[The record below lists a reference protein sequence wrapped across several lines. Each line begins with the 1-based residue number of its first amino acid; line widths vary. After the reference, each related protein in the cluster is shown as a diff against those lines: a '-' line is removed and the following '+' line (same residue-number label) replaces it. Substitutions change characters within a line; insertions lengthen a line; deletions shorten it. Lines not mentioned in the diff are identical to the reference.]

1 MRRSKRP
8 HSPEQGWAEDGG
20 GSQRKEEA
28 QTPKRHRWSSHA
40 EEAELQERYARKN
53 HHGKTY
59 GRCRQI
65 TSRPDQGLQGEARGP
80 SRGVDARGRTK
91 AMGTLIRTNH
101 GKDMEI
107 PVRNGALTETN
118 ANTGGHIKAQT
129 LAHGD
134 SARTHPDAYHSSS
147 HTHLSSLHKQQNAP
161 HAQHSSAHV
170 QRAHSHTRSR
180 GHSRSG
186 SRSSN
191 SRSSRTKRKSCG
203 DDEEGHLVYDA
214 GLLLNERYEVV
225 STLGEGAFGKV
236 VECLDRN
243 KNERVALKIVK
254 NIERFREAAQSEI
267 AVLGEINSLD
277 EDHTFACV
285 RMLDWFDHHGHICI
299 VFELLGLSTFDYLR
313 ENDFLPFTVEQIRH
327 MAFQIFRA
335 VCFLHRNKVTHTD
348 LKPENILFV
357 RSDCDVE
364 YNDRLKRDEKTLR
377 SLDVKVVDFGNATF
391 ERDHHPSL
399 VSTRHY
405 RAPEV
410 ILDLG
415 WNQACDVWSLGCI
428 LMEFYLGLTLF
439 QTHDSKEH
447 LAMMER
453 VLGPIPPSLLNK
465 TRKRRYVDRERLDWD
480 EHSSSGR
487 YVRKHCKPLKQY
499 MQSKSPEHQQLFE
512 LIGSM
517 LEYDVCQ
524 RITMEEAL
532 WHPFFNPLRT
542 LRCT

>member
-1 MRRSKRP
+1 MRRSKRQ
-8 HSPEQGWAEDGG
+8 HSPEEEWVEDGY

-28 QTPKRHRWSSHA
+28 QTTKRPRRSSPV
-40 EEAELQERYARKN
+40 EEAELKDTCPRKN

-59 GRCRQI
+59 ERCRQN
-65 TSRPDQGLQGEARGP
+65 TNRPHQALQSKAREP
-80 SRGVDARGRTK
+80 RRGVGAWDRTR
-91 AMGTLIRTNH
+91 AMGTLIRTGN
-101 GKDMEI
+101 GKDMEV
-107 PVRNGALTETN
+107 PVCHSERTETN
-118 ANTGGHIKAQT
+118 INTGGPTRPQT
-129 LAHGD
+129 LAH
-134 SARTHPDAYHSSS
+134 SDAHLHSV
-147 HTHLSSLHKQQNAP
+147 HTQQK
-161 HAQHSSAHV
+161 
-170 QRAHSHTRSR
+170 
-180 GHSRSG
+180 RSG
-186 SRSSN
+186 G
-191 SRSSRTKRKSCG
+191 TKRKSCG
-203 DDEEGHLVYDA
+203 GDGEGHLVYDA

-243 KNERVALKIVK
+243 KSERVALKIVK
-254 NIERFREAAQSEI
+254 NIERYREAAQSEI

-277 EDHTFACV
+277 DDHTFACV

-313 ENDFLPFTVEQIRH
+313 ENDFLPFTVEHIRH

-357 RSDCDVE
+357 RSDYDME
-364 YNDRLKRDEKTLR
+364 YNDRLKRDQRTLK

-391 ERDHHPSL
+391 DRDHHPSL

-428 LMEFYLGLTLF
+428 LMEYYLGLTVF

-453 VLGPIPPSLLNK
+453 VLGPIPPSLLSK
-465 TRKRRYVDRERLDWD
+465 TRKRHFVERERLDWD

-499 MQSKSPEHQQLFE
+499 MQSRSAEHQQLFE

-517 LEYDVCQ
+517 LEYDVSR

-532 WHPFFNPLRT
+532 WHPFFTPLRMV
-542 LRCT
+542 RCP

>member
-1 MRRSKRP
+1 MRRSKRLL
-8 HSPEQGWAEDGG
+8 SPRGG
-20 GSQRKEEA
+20 EWGEEEEV
-28 QTPKRHRWSSHA
+28 QTPKRPRRSSQA
-40 EEAELQERYARKN
+40 EGGELPEGCARKN

-59 GRCRQI
+59 ERSRPI
-65 TSRPDQGLQGEARGP
+65 TSRPDQGLRDKVRDPGRGLIARDG
-80 SRGVDARGRTK
+80 TK

-101 GKDMEI
+101 GKDVDVPI
-107 PVRNGALTETN
+107 CNGAHLNAQNFGGTE
-118 ANTGGHIKAQT
+118 
-129 LAHGD
+129 
-134 SARTHPDAYHSSS
+134 R
-147 HTHLSSLHKQQNAP
+147 
-161 HAQHSSAHV
+161 
-170 QRAHSHTRSR
+170 
-180 GHSRSG
+180 RSG
-186 SRSSN
+186 KRSSN
-191 SRSSRTKRKSCG
+191 SRSCGTKRKSCG
-203 DDEEGHLVYDA
+203 DEEEGHLVYDA
-214 GLLLNERYEVV
+214 GLLLKERYEVI

-236 VECLDRN
+236 VKCLDRN
-243 KNERVALKIVK
+243 KNEHVALKIVK

-277 EDHTFACV
+277 DDHTFACV
-285 RMLDWFDHHGHICI
+285 RMLDWFDHQGHMCM

-357 RSDCDVE
+357 GSDYDVK
-364 YNDRLKRDEKTLR
+364 YNDRLKRDQRTLR

-391 ERDHHPSL
+391 DRDHHPSL

-415 WNQACDVWSLGCI
+415 WDQACDVWSLGCI
-428 LMEFYLGLTLF
+428 LMEYYLGLTLF

-453 VLGPIPPSLLNK
+453 VLGPIPPSLLSK
-465 TRKRRYVDRERLDWD
+465 TRKRRFVDRECLDWD
-480 EHSSSGR
+480 ENSSSGR

-499 MQSKSPEHQQLFE
+499 MQGKSAEHQQLFD
-512 LIGSM
+512 LMGSM
-517 LEYDVCQ
+517 LEYDVGR

-532 WHPFFNPLRT
+532 
-542 LRCT
+542 

>member
-8 HSPEQGWAEDGG
+8 HSPEQGWVEDGG

-28 QTPKRHRWSSHA
+28 QTPKRHRWSSHT

-59 GRCRQI
+59 GR
-65 TSRPDQGLQGEARGP
+65 
-80 SRGVDARGRTK
+80 
-91 AMGTLIRTNH
+91 
-101 GKDMEI
+101 
-107 PVRNGALTETN
+107 ALTETN
-118 ANTGGHIKAQT
+118 ANTGGHNKAQT

-147 HTHLSSLHKQQNAP
+147 YTHLSSLHKQQNAP

-191 SRSSRTKRKSCG
+191 SRSSGTKRKSCG